1 MFRKGALLITVLAA
15 VFSALFSWLVD
26 ISNFVDNA
34 TVISIACFTLY
45 LILFMAFFGSIYD
58 IFHKVKIKA
67 NKYLL
72 GASISGI
79 IAYTVFFKLFIN
91 YNEYLYFVFVIA
103 FVCAIVL
110 GNIGSQYERNN
121 STKND

>member
-26 ISNFVDNA
+26 ISNFADNS
-34 TVISIACFTLY
+34 TMISLVCFMMYFLSFIAL
-45 LILFMAFFGSIYD
+45 FGSIYD

-72 GASISGI
+72 GSSISGI
-79 IAYTVFFKLFIN
+79 IAYTVFFKMVSNFNI
-91 YNEYLYFVFVIA
+91 YLDFVFVFA
-103 FVCAIVL
+103 LGCAIVL
-110 GNIGSQYERNN
+110 GNIGSQYEGNN